1 MTVALEASWPQAVSG
16 TRARSAPA
24 CRKARAIFAGAAT
37 MGFPHFIARRILSD
51 TDRQQRL
58 SRPIV
63 LIAVLGIIIGMAVMI
78 VTVGI
83 SSGFQREIR
92 SKVVGAGSHIQVVS
106 MAQNDPKETPRVA
119 IDPELVTALEA
130 MPGVTHVQIHATKP
144 GIIETAE
151 EIEGVV
157 VKGVGPDFDWAFWNA
172 HIVEGKTID
181 PQDSASTPG
190 VLLSRYLSKRL
201 AIGVGDTI
209 TIYLVKGRE
218 DIRPRKF
225 AVKGL
230 YETGLEKIDHQLVFI
245 GIGVMQ
251 RFAQWGLRAEILVT
265 DTLIGR
271 ASMLRV
277 EGLAFGGD
285 HLYNYEWPLSTLKGK
300 GPHYVDDLLTG
311 KITLVVSD
319 ESGTLPDTA
328 WVRVLAK
335 EPRHI
340 IDSWGSYMSFSGI
353 DVERG
358 GTGGTHERYCGGYEV
373 AIDDLDRLYEVDD
386 AVYNALP
393 QGLRTYTVRERFG
406 EIFAW
411 LNLLDTNVVVVIAL
425 MVIVAIINM
434 TSALLIIILERT
446 TMIGVLK
453 ALGTGNGTIRRIFLI
468 DAAYIL
474 GFGILLGD
482 LLGIG
487 LCALQHFFGIVRLP
501 IESYYVDAVPVHLD
515 PLAILAL
522 NAGTLVVCVAAL
534 VLPSWLVTR
543 IAPARAIRFD

>member
-1 MTVALEASWPQAVSG
+1 MRGGAGCCAQAVPPI
-16 TRARSAPA
+16 TQRSA
-24 CRKARAIFAGAAT
+24 AIFASAPP

-63 LIAVLGIIIGMAVMI
+63 LIAVLGIVIGMAVMI
-78 VTVGI
+78 ITVGI

-106 MAQNDPKETPRVA
+106 IGQNDPKETPRVL
-119 IDPELVTALEA
+119 IDPELRTQLLAI
-130 MPGVTHVQIHATKP
+130 PGVRHVQIHATKP

-157 VKGVGPDFDWAFWNA
+157 VKGVGADFDWAFWNA
-172 HIVEGKTID
+172 HIVEGKAID
-181 PQDSASTPG
+181 PLDSASTPG
-190 VLLSRYLSKRL
+190 VLLSRYLAKRL
-201 AIGVGDTI
+201 AIGVNDTI

-271 ASMLRV
+271 ASKLRV

-300 GPHYVDDLLTG
+300 GPHYTDLPIFSD

-328 WVRVLAK
+328 WVRITPK
-335 EPRHI
+335 ERRHI
-340 IDSWGSYMSFSGI
+340 IDSWGEYMSFSGI
-353 DVERG
+353 EVERG
-358 GTGGTHERYCGGYEV
+358 GTGGTYDKYCGGYEV
-373 AIDDLDRLYEVDD
+373 AIDDLDRLSEIDD
-386 AVYNALP
+386 AVYQALP
-393 QGLRTYTVRERFG
+393 QGLRTVTVKQRFG

-453 ALGTGNGTIRRIFLI
+453 ALGSSNGAIRRIFLI

-474 GFGILLGD
+474 GFGIVLGD

-487 LCALQHFFGIVRLP
+487 LCAVQHVFGIVRLP
-501 IESYYVDAVPVHLD
+501 IESYYVDQVPVHLD
-515 PLAILAL
+515 PMAILAL
-522 NAGTLVVCVAAL
+522 NVGTLAVCVAAL

>member
-1 MTVALEASWPQAVSG
+1 MIRGGAGCWAQAVLPI
-16 TRARSAPA
+16 THRSA
-24 CRKARAIFAGAAT
+24 AIFASAPP

-63 LIAVLGIIIGMAVMI
+63 LIAVLGIVIGMAVMI
-78 VTVGI
+78 ITVGI

-106 MAQNDPKETPRVA
+106 IGQNDPKETPRVL
-119 IDPELVTALEA
+119 IDPELTTELLAI
-130 MPGVTHVQIHATKP
+130 PGVRHVQIHATKP

-157 VKGVGPDFDWAFWNA
+157 VKGVGADFDWAFWNA
-172 HIVEGKTID
+172 HIVEGTTID
-181 PQDSASTPG
+181 PLDSASTPG
-190 VLLSRYLSKRL
+190 VLLSRYLAKRL
-201 AIGVGDTI
+201 AIGVSDTI

-251 RFAQWGLRAEILVT
+251 RFAQWGLKAEILVDTSAT
-265 DTLIGR
+265 DGTIT
-271 ASMLRV
+271 V
-277 EGLAFGGD
+277 EALAFGGD
-285 HLYNYEWPLSTLKGK
+285 RVYDYEWQNTPLKGK
-300 GPHYVDDLLTG
+300 GPHSICIEGDSSISL
-311 KITLVVSD
+311 IVSD
-319 ESGTLPDTA
+319 ASGTLNDTTTINF
-328 WVRVLAK
+328 RLLALTHQRCQPSRLF
-335 EPRHI
+335 E
-340 IDSWGSYMSFSGI
+340 WTTT
-353 DVERG
+353 
-358 GTGGTHERYCGGYEV
+358 GTGGTYDKYCGGYEV
-373 AIDDLDRLYEVDD
+373 AIDDLDRLSEIDD
-386 AVYNALP
+386 AVYQALP
-393 QGLRTYTVRERFG
+393 QGLRTVTVKQRFG

-453 ALGTGNGTIRRIFLI
+453 ALGSSNGAIRRIFLI

-474 GFGILLGD
+474 GFGIVLGD

-487 LCALQHFFGIVRLP
+487 LCAVQHVFGIVRLP
-501 IESYYVDAVPVHLD
+501 IESYYVDQVPVHLD
-515 PLAILAL
+515 PMAILAL
-522 NAGTLVVCVAAL
+522 NVGTLAVCVAAL

>member
-1 MTVALEASWPQAVSG
+1 
-16 TRARSAPA
+16 
-24 CRKARAIFAGAAT
+24 
-37 MGFPHFIARRILSD
+37 MGFPHFIARRILAD
-51 TDRQQRL
+51 PERQDRL

-83 SSGFQREIR
+83 TSGFQREIK

-106 MAQNDPKETPRVA
+106 IGQNDPKETPRVA
-119 IDPELVTALEA
+119 IDPELEA
-130 MPGVTHVQIHATKP
+130 QLMAIPGVRHVQVQATKP
-144 GIIETAE
+144 GIIETPG

-157 VKGVGPDFDWAFWNA
+157 VKGVGTDFDWGFWRQ
-172 HIVEGKTID
+172 HLVEGDVID
-181 PQDSASTPG
+181 GTDSASTPG
-190 VLLSRYLSKRL
+190 VLISRYLARRL
-201 AIGVGDTI
+201 AIGLGDTI

-218 DIRPRKF
+218 EIRPRKF

-251 RFAQWGLRAEILVT
+251 RFAQWGLRAEIMVT
-265 DTLIGR
+265 DTVIGR

-277 EGLAFGGD
+277 EGMAFGGD
-285 HLYNYEWPLSTLKGK
+285 RLYNYAWPMHRLKGK
-300 GPHYVDDLLTG
+300 GPHFIDPRHLSLSEGRV
-311 KITLVVSD
+311 TLVVSD

-328 WVRVLAK
+328 WVRIIPR

-340 IDSWGSYMSFSGI
+340 IDSWGEYMHFTGI

-358 GTGGTHERYCGGYEV
+358 GTGGTYDRYAGGYEV
-373 AIDDLDRLYEVDD
+373 TIDDLDRLAEVDD
-386 AVYNALP
+386 AVYRALP
-393 QGLRTYTVRERFG
+393 QGLRTSNVRERFG

-411 LNLLDTNVVVVIAL
+411 LNLLDTNVVVVIVL

-453 ALGTGNGTIRRIFLI
+453 ALGTANGTIRRIFLI

-474 GFGILLGD
+474 GFGIVLGD

-487 LCALQHFFGIVRLP
+487 LCVLQQRFGLVRLP
-501 IESYYVDAVPVHLD
+501 IESYYVDQVPVHID
-515 PLAILAL
+515 PLAVLAL
-522 NAGTLVVCVAAL
+522 NAGTLAVCVAAL
-534 VLPSWLVTR
+534 VLPSMLVSR

>member
-1 MTVALEASWPQAVSG
+1 
-16 TRARSAPA
+16 
-24 CRKARAIFAGAAT
+24 

-63 LIAVLGIIIGMAVMI
+63 LIAVLGIVIGMAVMI
-78 VTVGI
+78 ITVGI

-106 MAQNDPKETPRVA
+106 IGQNDPKETPRVL
-119 IDPELVTALEA
+119 IDPELRTQLLAI
-130 MPGVTHVQIHATKP
+130 PGVRHVQIHATKP

-157 VKGVGPDFDWAFWNA
+157 VKGVGADFDWAFWNA
-172 HIVEGKTID
+172 HIVEGKAID
-181 PQDSASTPG
+181 PLDSASTPG
-190 VLLSRYLSKRL
+190 VLLSRYLAKRL
-201 AIGVGDTI
+201 AIGVNDTI

-271 ASMLRV
+271 ASKLRV

-300 GPHYVDDLLTG
+300 GPHYTDLPIFSD

-328 WVRVLAK
+328 WVRITPK
-335 EPRHI
+335 ERRHI
-340 IDSWGSYMSFSGI
+340 IDSWGEYMSFSGI
-353 DVERG
+353 EVERG
-358 GTGGTHERYCGGYEV
+358 GTGGTYDKYCGGYEV
-373 AIDDLDRLYEVDD
+373 AIDDLDRLSEIDD
-386 AVYNALP
+386 AVYQALP
-393 QGLRTYTVRERFG
+393 QGLRTVTVKQRFG

-453 ALGTGNGTIRRIFLI
+453 ALGSSNGAIRRIFLI

-474 GFGILLGD
+474 GFGIVLGD

-487 LCALQHFFGIVRLP
+487 LCAVQHVFGIVRLP
-501 IESYYVDAVPVHLD
+501 IESYYVDQVPVHLD
-515 PLAILAL
+515 PMAILAL
-522 NAGTLVVCVAAL
+522 NVGTLAVCVAAL